1 MNFLD
6 TGQVAAA
13 GFLDYKFVIALFCR
27 SSMHS
32 PRQQVVQ
39 LGSEILLE
47 RSAEQIFRASNSG
60 REGDLARI
68 CGGQF
73 LFNS

>member
-13 GFLDYKFVIALFCR
+13 GVKDYTFASALFC
-27 SSMHS
+27 SPSMHS

-39 LGSEILLE
+39 LGSELLLE
-47 RSAEQIFRASNSG
+47 RSAEQIDRARNSG
-60 REGDLARI
+60 RDSDPAHI
-68 CGGQF
+68 CGEQF
-73 LFNS
+73 LFKS